1 MTDLTGLIDQIPI
14 ADIAKKLGIDESVAK
29 TAVELAVPA
38 IVGGMAA
45 NAKSG
50 GAESLQSALNNHAG
64 KSTKLADVDEAEG
77 KKIVKNVFGGNTDDV
92 VAAVAK
98 KAKGDAGGGIDIGAI
113 VQQVLPIIAPIV
125 LAYLAN
131 QFANGGKTEKATP
144 KAEESKGG
152 DLGSVL
158 GGLLGSQ
165 QGQDIVGGLL
175 GGLLGGGK
183 K

>member
-45 NAKSG
+45 NAQSG
-50 GAESLQSALNNHAG
+50 GAASLQSALNNHAG

-92 VAAVAK
+92 VAAVSK
-98 KAKGDAGGGIDIGAI
+98 KAKGDAAGGIDIGAI

-131 QFANGGKTEKATP
+131 QFATGGKTEKAAP
-144 KAEESKGG
+144 KEEASGG